1 MGTILAIDLTGTS
14 ESDGWIKNLVIEPLA
29 SNIYVFVNLTLTIL
43 ALLAIMTAYRIYAN
57 MMAGTSENTAS
68 EISRWLLGM
77 VLCIVLLAGLKAWM
91 ATNPVGTGG
100 VEFNFE

>member
-1 MGTILAIDLTGTS
+1 MGITLAIDLTGTS

-29 SNIYVFVNLTLTIL
+29 SNMNVFVNFTLTVL
-43 ALLAIMTAYRIYAN
+43 ALLAVLTAYRIYAN
-57 MMAGTSENTAS
+57 MMTGNSENTFS

-100 VEFNFE
+100 VDFNWE